1 MEVRHGRGCAKAWP
15 FLCADKPTAGTDKHP
30 AERIMQQLEEDGDF
44 TAEGVQA
51 VRQLVGY
58 SA

>member
-1 MEVRHGRGCAKAWP
+1 MDHTHERIAQAAHIIRRIPSHKER
-15 FLCADKPTAGTDKHP
+15 
-30 AERIMQQLEEDGDF
+30 ERIMQQLEEDGDF
-44 TAEGVQA
+44 TAAGIEA